1 MLHQFYT
8 HFSLVLKSNEFFF
21 WRNGTMTNCGGTR
34 VNTAEWERFMSPP
47 KLFGYQTLSCIT
59 SKKYHIIHG
68 PHQYLKWV
76 SDVYIQLPS
85 GHWPS
90 HSSPGGMLVMMITDA
105 DLLIHIATGKMDL
118 TSQRVSLYSPDIT
131 YSHSLNQVTQK
142 KQAFEGKTK
151 NIYIF
156 KTLKSLLLLLRVQN
170 SWNFG
175 RVVFRSNF
183 SS

>member
-1 MLHQFYT
+1 MAREY
-8 HFSLVLKSNEFFF
+8 
-21 WRNGTMTNCGGTR
+21 
-34 VNTAEWERFMSPP
+34 
-47 KLFGYQTLSCIT
+47 
-59 SKKYHIIHG
+59 
-68 PHQYLKWV
+68 QYLKWV

-118 TSQRVSLYSPDIT
+118 PSQRVSLYSPDIT

-142 KQAFEGKTK
+142 KKDLKENKI
-151 NIYIF
+151 IYIF

>member
-1 MLHQFYT
+1 
-8 HFSLVLKSNEFFF
+8 
-21 WRNGTMTNCGGTR
+21 
-34 VNTAEWERFMSPP
+34 
-47 KLFGYQTLSCIT
+47 
-59 SKKYHIIHG
+59 
-68 PHQYLKWV
+68 
-76 SDVYIQLPS
+76 
-85 GHWPS
+85 
-90 HSSPGGMLVMMITDA
+90 MMITDA

-156 KTLKSLLLLLRVQN
+156 VKTLKSLLLLLRVLN